1 VNHESVAISF
11 SNKQISHT
19 TTQPIKVNISNSR
32 YTQGVFFMSVGTCFN
47 FPVGFTM
54 DRQNHQ
60 PSAVGGG
67 FYSAQESPSSILW
80 DLDSSSLIV
89 PPLVPAYFHPS
100 AEFRPHQTSG
110 VDTMRREISEES
122 GYQTAFDEGSSS
134 WASDWPTNEDQ
145 TTEFQQHQGWSS
157 TEDFLAQDSQL
168 TSDEMSWFQ
177 QQQQPNWGFP
187 DVFTAATPT
196 TNAIQSENYINNP
209 NHPMPSMAGRSES
222 TSSEETLN
230 DVSVPS
236 GKPAAT

>member
-1 VNHESVAISF
+1 
-11 SNKQISHT
+11 
-19 TTQPIKVNISNSR
+19 
-32 YTQGVFFMSVGTCFN
+32 MSVGTCFN

-54 DRQNHQ
+54 DRQNPQ
-60 PSAVGGG
+60 PSAAGGG

-100 AEFRPHQTSG
+100 TEFRPQTG

-145 TTEFQQHQGWSS
+145 TEFQHQGWSS
-157 TEDFLAQDSQL
+157 SDDFLAQDSQL

-177 QQQQPNWGFP
+177 QQPNWGFGP
-187 DVFTAATPT
+187 EVFTTTPT
-196 TNAIQSENYINNP
+196 NPIQSENYINTNP
-209 NHPMPSMAGRSES
+209 TSSTAGRSES

-236 GKPAAT
+236 GKPATT